1 MAATHGSI
9 GAFDSSE
16 EEWETYVE
24 RVEIY
29 LAANKITDA
38 QQKRDV
44 LLSVCGTKTYHIL
57 RDLLA
62 PTKPSDTSYADIV
75 KCLKAQFNPKQ
86 GVAVHRY
93 KFNSRVRQR
102 GESVASFVAELRHLA
117 IDCEFGDSL
126 NEMLRDRL
134 VCGVNDSRIQRRL
147 LSEADLDFLKAA
159 LAMEMADRDAEDLQ
173 GDKKATTTEGGVFR
187 AGVGEAVIKTVTGAV
202 GNTRRRY
209 ANTRRLFVITVGRR
223 GELVASELRL
233 DQRLD
238 HHRRH
243 LETRCQ

>member
-1 MAATHGSI
+1 MGQ
-9 GAFDSSE
+9 
-16 EEWETYVE
+16 
-24 RVEIY
+24 RR
-29 LAANKITDA
+29 N
-38 QQKRDV
+38 
-44 LLSVCGTKTYHIL
+44 
-57 RDLLA
+57 
-62 PTKPSDTSYADIV
+62 ADIV

-147 LSEADLDFLKAA
+147 LSEADLDFDKALKAA

-173 GDKKATTTEGGVFR
+173 GDKKATTTEGAVFR
-187 AGVGEAVIKTVTGAV
+187 AGVGEPRNRGYQNCYRCGGKP
-202 GNTRRRY
+202 RRRY

-223 GELVASELRL
+223 GTSLELVASELRL

-238 HHRRH
+238 HHHRH
-243 LETRCQ
+243 L

>member
-1 MAATHGSI
+1 M
-9 GAFDSSE
+9 
-16 EEWETYVE
+16 

-44 LLSVCGTKTYHIL
+44 LLSVCGPKTYHHIL
-57 RDLLA
+57 RDFLA

-134 VCGVNDSRIQRRL
+134 VCGVNDSRIQRRSRQPWPWRWQIEMQRISRATRRQQRQRGPSSGRALVNPRLSKL
-147 LSEADLDFLKAA
+147 LQVRWETQGAA
-159 LAMEMADRDAEDLQ
+159 MQTQ
-173 GDKKATTTEGGVFR
+173 GDCLSSLWEEG
-187 AGVGEAVIKTVTGAV
+187 A
-202 GNTRRRY
+202 
-209 ANTRRLFVITVGRR
+209 
-223 GELVASELRL
+223 
-233 DQRLD
+233 
-238 HHRRH
+238 HP
-243 LETRCQ
+243 